1 MIKRDKIIITSGEF
15 NNLTY
20 SDIKYLK
27 TCKSKGDWLIV
38 GLNSDMFL
46 NLNRTGEII
55 TFEKRKEILQSLFMV
70 DEIFAYNDID
80 GTCCNLLK
88 LVKICYPMSEIIYVS
103 DIDMHNMPESKI
115 RGITFETLSKEC
127 F

>member
-15 NNLTY
+15 NNITY

-27 TCKSKGDWLIV
+27 ACKSKGDWLVV
-38 GLNSDMFL
+38 GLYSDMFL
-46 NLNRTGEII
+46 NMNRTGEII
-55 TFEKRKEILQSLFMV
+55 TFEKRKEVLQSLFMV
-70 DEIFAYNDID
+70 DEIFRYNDID

-88 LVKICYPMSEIIYVS
+88 LVKFCYPMSELTYIS
-103 DIDMHNMPESKI
+103 DIDMHNTPESKI